1 MWSRGWMRGC
11 HQPPVWAPLPV
22 SGDVQGMARGGEGWK
37 RSGVLDVWQRCCFG
51 HAQAALSTPTPG
63 RDERGA
69 SERSA
74 PSDACVEAA
83 SSTRAAPNPANPAEE
98 A

>member
-1 MWSRGWMRGC
+1 
-11 HQPPVWAPLPV
+11 
-22 SGDVQGMARGGEGWK
+22 MARREQGWN
-37 RSGVLDVWQRCCFG
+37 RAGLLGLARARGSAAVLAN
-51 HAQAALSTPTPG
+51 AQAALSTPTPG

-83 SSTRAAPNPANPAEE
+83 SSTAEARAAPQPAKE

>member
-1 MWSRGWMRGC
+1 
-11 HQPPVWAPLPV
+11 
-22 SGDVQGMARGGEGWK
+22 MARGGQSWNGA
-37 RSGVLDVWQRCCFG
+37 GVLEFVGQRCCFG
-51 HAQAALSTPTPG
+51 NAQAALSTPTPG

>member
-1 MWSRGWMRGC
+1 MENKAETGVV
-11 HQPPVWAPLPV
+11 VWEL
-22 SGDVQGMARGGEGWK
+22 G
-37 RSGVLDVWQRCCFG
+37 QRCCFG
-51 HAQAALSTPTPG
+51 NAQAALSTPTPG

-83 SSTRAAPNPANPAEE
+83 SSTPRRELPPNPARRPSHQIVAGRGS
-98 A
+98 ATALRRS